1 MFILS
6 KEYNLK
12 ILLATAAC
20 IVITVIFLLLFGFEN
35 DNNRQ
40 KKLKIGLITIGD
52 IREAG
57 WNANHYNGIKKA
69 AEEFGIEVV
78 VRDKIGENT
87 GKCAVAIE
95 ELAEEG
101 VGMIFLAS
109 GGYAKEVEETI
120 KKYNNIEFATNYSEV
135 KIKNLSTYFARMFQG
150 RYLSGALAGMRT
162 KTNVIGYVAGMPNS
176 EVMRGINAFTLGV
189 QQVNPNAKVFVMW
202 TNDWD
207 NPEIEKLHAKRLV
220 EEAHADVLTYHQAGA
235 STIEMADSLGVDS
248 IGYNILLD
256 GYSEHYLT
264 SVICK
269 WDVYYRELIQRYLKG
284 EINSVQSAWFG
295 IDRGI
300 VMLSMYSPAVTPEM
314 KLKIDELKQALLDD
328 HLIFSGEIY
337 DNQGNLKCS
346 KDDSISDSKLLE
358 RTDWLL
364 RGVEIL
370 E

>member
-1 MFILS
+1 MIILS
-6 KEYNLK
+6 KEYIIK
-12 ILLATAAC
+12 ILLGIACC

-35 DNNRQ
+35 DYNKQ
-40 KKLKIGLITIGD
+40 KIKIGLITIGD
-52 IREAG
+52 IREPG
-57 WNANHYNGIKKA
+57 WNANHYNGIKTA
-69 AEEFGIEVV
+69 AEEFGIEVI
-78 VRDKIGENT
+78 VRDNIGENT
-87 GKCAVAIE
+87 GKCAIAIK

-109 GGYAKEVEETI
+109 GGYAKEVEDVI
-120 KKYNNIEFATNYSEV
+120 KEYHNIEFATNYSEV
-135 KIKNLSTYFARMFQG
+135 EIKNLSAYFARMFQG

-176 EVMRGINAFTLGV
+176 EVLRGINAFALGV
-189 QQVNPNAKVFVMW
+189 QKINPNAKVVVMW

-207 NPEIEKLHAKRLV
+207 DPKIEKLHAKRLI
-220 EEAHADVLTYHQAGA
+220 EEANADVLTYHQAGA
-235 STIEMADSLGVDS
+235 STIEVADSLGVDS

-264 SVICK
+264 SVTCK
-269 WDVYYRELIQRYLKG
+269 WDVYYKELIQRYLKG
-284 EINSVQSAWFG
+284 ELNSVKNSWFG

-300 VMLSMYSPAVTPEM
+300 VMLSRYSSAVTPEM
-314 KLKIDELKQALLDD
+314 KLKIDELKQTLLDD

-346 KDDSISDSKLLE
+346 KDDAISDDKLLE

-364 RGVEIL
+364 RGVEVL